1 MDRQPMNT
9 RAPQKLEGWIMA
21 QCYRLRT
28 GGPAPPGWIEPRGK
42 REWEWPGEDRPVGTP
57 RPLVISEILLNYFKL
72 EPSRT
77 FHSGGPTNE
86 CFPDTP
92 RFREAIALCNDT
104 IAALL
109 AEGVLVRAPSG
120 GHRLA
125 DSWVE
130 RMSGR

>member
-1 MDRQPMNT
+1 MNT

-21 QCYRLRT
+21 QCYRLRA
-28 GGPAPPGWIEPRGK
+28 GGPAPPGWIEPRGR
-42 REWEWPGEDRPVGTP
+42 REWEWPGGRGPAGSA
-57 RPLVISEILLNYFKL
+57 RPLAISDILLNYFKL

-109 AEGVLVRAPSG
+109 AEGALVRAPSG

-125 DSWVE
+125 EYWIE